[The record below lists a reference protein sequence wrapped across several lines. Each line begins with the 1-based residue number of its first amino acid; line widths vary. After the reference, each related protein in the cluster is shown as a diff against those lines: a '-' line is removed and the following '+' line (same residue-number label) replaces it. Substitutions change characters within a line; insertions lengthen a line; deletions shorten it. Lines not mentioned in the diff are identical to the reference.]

1 MTAGWD
7 VATAQYPL
15 PPQNGVVVTP
25 FTKGVHD
32 IRWDSPALLAANT
45 AYSVVGVNVYR
56 SDASDRGPF
65 HRLNEFPLGG
75 TFFRDR
81 NDYQLIT
88 KEVVDFDEDWIFKGD
103 KPNDRRW
110 QFRTKKRICKASARA
125 PYDLPVWGDNPRDV
139 RLFIDGVEYPVHE
152 VFGRSGEVTLINVPE
167 FNEATE
173 KLVDAMI
180 PTAAKVV
187 EVTYRTP
194 VNHVPSGVEHNVW
207 YRLTT
212 VVLDPTTLS
221 GYSETPLG
229 QTRPLSL
236 MEVEAR
242 DWIWDEAVRRNQW
255 ILGCG
260 GERVYLFVRKVC
272 GVPCDCT
279 RDPRSLEF
287 HKQPSNTCLIC
298 YGTGYIGGY
307 EGPYDIIVAP
317 DDGERRIQQ
326 TRMGR
331 RKEHTYEVWTGP
343 YPLLTMRDFI
353 VKQTN
358 ERFSIGAVRRPTHR
372 GNLLQQ
378 HFQIGYFD
386 EGDIRYRVPIDG
398 TDLLA
403 WPETRPAKPS
413 PVYPRMPVT
422 GEPSYDQ
429 ADEGWAG
436 DNYPEGETTEH
447 PLNTEKKLGE
457 PTTDDTERRGRTK
470 VWENTNY

>member
-1 MTAGWD
+1 MAAGWD
-7 VATAQYPL
+7 PATDQYPL

-25 FTKGVHD
+25 FEKGVHD
-32 IRWDSPALLAANT
+32 IRWDSPALLAGNT
-45 AYSVVGVNVYR
+45 PYSVVGVNVYR

-65 HRLNEFPLGG
+65 VRINEFPLGS
-75 TFFRDR
+75 TMFRDR
-81 NDYQLIT
+81 NDYQLINR
-88 KEVVDFDEDWIFKGD
+88 EVVDWLAAWNFKGD
-103 KPNDRRW
+103 KPNDRRY
-110 QFRTKKRICKASARA
+110 QFRTKKRIVKASARA
-125 PYDLPVWGDNPRDV
+125 PFDQPVFANNPKDV
-139 RLFIDGVEYPVHE
+139 QVWVDDVEIPVHE
-152 VFGRSGEVTLINVPE
+152 VFGRSGEVTLVNQPAFDEV
-167 FNEATE
+167 TE
-173 KLVDAMI
+173 KEVCATI
-180 PTAAKVV
+180 PDENSVV
-187 EVTYRTP
+187 EITYRTP
-194 VNHVPSGVEHNVW
+194 ANHIPSGLEHNVW

-212 VVLDPTTLS
+212 VVLDPATLS
-221 GYSETPLG
+221 GYTETPLA

-272 GVPCDCT
+272 GIPCDCT

-287 HKQPSNTCLIC
+287 HKQPQNSCLTC

-307 EGPYDIIVAP
+307 EGPYDIVVAP
-317 DDGERRIQQ
+317 DDTDRRIAQ
-326 TRMGR
+326 TNRGR
-331 RKEHTYEVWTGP
+331 RKEHTYEAWTGP
-343 YPLLTMRDFI
+343 YPLLTQRDFV

-358 ERFSIGAVRRPTHR
+358 ERYSIGGVRRPTHR

-378 HFQIGYFD
+378 HFQMGYFD

-398 TDLLA
+398 TDELA
-403 WPETRPAKPS
+403 WPQTRPEKPS

-436 DNYPEGETTEH
+436 PNYPEGETTAH
-447 PLNTEKKLGE
+447 PLNTEKVLGE

>member
-7 VATAQYPL
+7 ATTTQYPL

-32 IRWDSPALLAANT
+32 IRWDNPALLAGNT
-45 AYSVVGVNVYR
+45 PYSVVGVNIYR

-75 TFFRDR
+75 SFYRDR
-81 NDYQLIT
+81 NDYRLVVR
-88 KEVVDFDEDWIFKGD
+88 EVVDWDSGWVFKGD
-103 KPNDRRW
+103 KPNVRRW
-110 QFRTKKRICKASARA
+110 QFRTRNRIVKASARA
-125 PYDLPVWGDNPRDV
+125 PFELPIWGDNPTDV
-139 RLFIDGVEYPVHE
+139 QVYIDGVEVPVHE
-152 VFGRSGEVTLINVPE
+152 VFGRSGEVTLINAPE

-173 KLVDAMI
+173 KLEGPSI
-180 PTAAKVV
+180 PTAESVV

-194 VNHVPSGVEHNVW
+194 TNHVPSGLDKNVW

-212 VVLDPTTLS
+212 VVLDPNTLS
-221 GYSETPLG
+221 GYNETPLA
-229 QTRPLSL
+229 QSRPLSL

-242 DWIWDEAVRRNQW
+242 DWIWDEAVRRNNW
-255 ILGCG
+255 ILQQG
-260 GERVYLFVRKVC
+260 GENVYLFVKKVC

-279 RDPRSLEF
+279 RDPRSLEY
-287 HKQPSNTCLIC
+287 HKQPENTCLIC
-298 YGTGYIGGY
+298 FGTGLIGGY

-317 DDGERRIQQ
+317 DDGERRISQ
-326 TRMGR
+326 TPRGR

-343 YPLLTMRDFI
+343 YPLITQRDFL

-358 ERFSIGAVRRPTHR
+358 ERYSVGPVRRPSNR

-378 HFQIGYFD
+378 HFNIGYLD

-398 TDLLA
+398 TDQLA
-403 WPETRPAKPS
+403 WPETRPGKPS

-422 GEPSYDQ
+422 GESSYDQ
-429 ADEGWAG
+429 KEGWAG
-436 DNYPEGETTEH
+436 PNYPEGPETDH
-447 PLNTEKKLGE
+447 PLNTEKELGE
-457 PTTDDTERRGRTK
+457 STPDDVERRGRTK
-470 VWENTNY
+470 VWENISQ